1 MIEKKTLDLDAL
13 ALRIKRE
20 MLPGQLVSVGSGLPN
35 AIGKRLSYD
44 PHAWLIDEDGELTP
58 TPFSSDSFGNKHG
71 SSFHSISDVAAMMH
85 GGHVDIAIVEAGE
98 VTASGDMVSVST
110 HSTTGLEAP
119 GWSVDLL
126 NNSKRVIAVAKH
138 FNDKGESVLKDKCSV
153 APDGIACVDMI
164 ITDIAVLD
172 IIDNRFILKVL
183 AEGWSVDELTTI
195 QGMPIEIAP
204 SLTNITV
211 GSEAKVEISKVYD
224 TGVSAM
230 SDLPDGATVMI
241 DGFAGPGG
249 MPHYLLVSLRDH
261 GATGL
266 TIIGNTA
273 GIARVVNFGTPSGQ
287 QAIDHTL
294 LIEDRK
300 SVV

>member
-58 TPFSSDSFGNKHG
+58 TTFSSDSFGNKHG

-110 HSTTGLEAP
+110 LSTTGLEAP

-126 NNSKRVIAVAKH
+126 NNPNKS
-138 FNDKGESVLKDKCSV
+138 SVTNICPSHLFE
-153 APDGIACVDMI
+153 APIPITGIFEI
-164 ITDIAVLD
+164 L
-172 IIDNRFILKVL
+172 FILIARFSVTDSNTTEKEPACSTVL
-183 AEGWSVDELTTI
+183 R
-195 QGMPIEIAP
+195 
-204 SLTNITV
+204 SLIIFF
-211 GSEAKVEISKVYD
+211 SSLY
-224 TGVSAM
+224 
-230 SDLPDGATVMI
+230 DLPK
-241 DGFAGPGG
+241 
-249 MPHYLLVSLRDH
+249 
-261 GATGL
+261 
-266 TIIGNTA
+266 
-273 GIARVVNFGTPSGQ
+273 
-287 QAIDHTL
+287 TL
-294 LIEDRK
+294 YFLGVDIF
-300 SVV
+300 